1 MEEELKKQLEAEL
14 AAHDQTKHRLGNAY
28 RKIRELEWA
37 AKGYEESL
45 KKIKEARD
53 REIEK
58 LRTHFLTKL
67 QEVTRIKE

>member
-1 MEEELKKQLEAEL
+1 MEDLKEQLEAEL
-14 AAHDQTKHRLGNAY
+14 AAHNQTKHRLGDAY

-37 AKGYEESL
+37 AKGFEARL
-45 KKIKEARD
+45 KEIKEARD

-58 LRTHFLTKL
+58 LRSHFLTKL